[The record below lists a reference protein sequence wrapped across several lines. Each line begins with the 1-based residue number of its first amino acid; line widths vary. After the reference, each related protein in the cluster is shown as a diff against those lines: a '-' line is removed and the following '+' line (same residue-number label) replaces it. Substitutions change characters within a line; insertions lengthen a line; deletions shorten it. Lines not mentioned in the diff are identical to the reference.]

1 MPKFL
6 ALLTV
11 CLLAAPAGAQAY
23 DPFTDPISDYEGY
36 DPLDTPI
43 GRLIDR
49 TPRKERNL
57 TQEMEEKWH
66 RQKIEAYILE
76 RSVREEEQQ
85 NHHNYL
91 HWCAPYNRGCA
102 QELYG
107 N

>member
-1 MPKFL
+1 MTKIL
-6 ALLTV
+6 TMLTV

-36 DPLDTPI
+36 DPFNDPMTRELHEPQPD
-43 GRLIDR
+43 LM
-49 TPRKERNL
+49 K
-57 TQEMEEKWH
+57 EMEERWH
-66 RQKIEAYILE
+66 RQRIETHLMEEAI
-76 RSVREEEQQ
+76 REEAREAHHQQ
-85 NHHNYL
+85 L